1 MIFNYFRKIDWVLLA
16 VTLVLVYIQVWLELE
31 IPGYMTE
38 ITNIMISGGSS
49 DEVMEQ
55 GMWMLSCALG
65 SLILA
70 VIVGLFIANM
80 GTNMGKTMRER
91 QFNQVEKYSA
101 AEINKFSI
109 YSLITRSTND
119 VNQVQMAFILG
130 LMVAIRAPMMAILA
144 ILKISTK
151 NIGWVEITIV
161 CVLVMLVC
169 IGVILWYTFPRFKR
183 IQWMNDDVNRIT
195 KEGLSGIRV
204 VHAYNAEDYQEAKF
218 KEANDKLTDT
228 HVSVT
233 RALAFLM
240 PVIMTIMS
248 VLSLAIYWMGAI
260 IISDTEDMV
269 ERFTAFSDMI
279 VFSSYAM
286 QVIAAFMMLII
297 VFMILPR
304 AMVAAKRIDEVIRT
318 EPTVLD
324 GGVRE
329 SSPEM
334 EGRISFR
341 NVSFAYPGSAQDSLT
356 DISFDVD
363 KGETVAI
370 IGSTGSGKS
379 TLVKLIPRFYDVTGG
394 QITVDGV
401 DVKEYDQDF
410 LHRKIGY
417 VPQKAVMFN
426 GTVTSNVNY
435 GDTETERSEEE
446 VRKAIAIAQGTE
458 FVEKMEGQ
466 YEGKV
471 AEGGTNLSG
480 GQKQRLSIARAI
492 CRRPEIYIF
501 DDSFSALDYKT
512 DHILRSQLKKE
523 TSGVTTIIVAQRIG
537 TIKDADKIIVLDE
550 GRVVGIGK
558 HHELLKDCEVYY
570 QIARSQL
577 SEEELVR

>member
-1 MIFNYFRKIDWVLLA
+1 MIFNYFRRIDWLLLA

-31 IPGYMTE
+31 IPGYMAE
-38 ITNIMISGGSS
+38 ITNIMTRGGTSE
-49 DEVMEQ
+49 EVMEQ
-55 GMWMLSCALG
+55 GKWMLACAAG
-65 SLILA
+65 SLVTA
-70 VIVGLFIANM
+70 VIAGLIIANI
-80 GTNMGKTMRER
+80 GTNLGKTMRER

-101 AEINKFSI
+101 AEINRFSI

-119 VNQVQMAFILG
+119 VNQVQMALILG
-130 LMVAIRAPMMAILA
+130 LMVALRAPMMAILA
-144 ILKISTK
+144 LMKISTK
-151 NIGWVEITIV
+151 NIGWVEVTLI
-161 CVLVMLVC
+161 CLLVMIVF
-169 IGVILWYTFPRFKR
+169 IGVILWFTFPRFKK

-204 VHAYNAEDYQEAKF
+204 VHAYNAEAYQENKF
-218 KEANDKLTDT
+218 REANDRLTDT

-240 PVIMTIMS
+240 PVITAIMS
-248 VLSLAIYWMGAI
+248 ILGLAIYWMGAV
-260 IISDTEDMV
+260 IISGTEGML
-269 ERFTAFSDMI
+269 ERYAAFSDMI

-297 VFMILPR
+297 VFMVLPR
-304 AMVAAKRIDEVIRT
+304 AMVAARRIDEVIRT

-329 SSPEM
+329 SPPEM
-334 EGRISFR
+334 EGCISFR
-341 NVSFAYPGSAQDSLT
+341 NVSFAYPGSPQDSLT

-379 TLVKLIPRFYDVTGG
+379 TLVKLIPRFYDANSG

-401 DVKEYDQDF
+401 DVKEYDQDY

-426 GTVTSNVNY
+426 GTVSSNVNY
-435 GDTETERSEEE
+435 GDTEAERSEED
-446 VRKAIAIAQGTE
+446 VKKAIAIAQGTE

-466 YEGKV
+466 YQGAV

-480 GQKQRLSIARAI
+480 GQKQRLSIARAV
-492 CRRPEIYIF
+492 CRKPEFYIF

-512 DHILRSQLKKE
+512 DHLLRSQLKKE
-523 TSGVTTIIVAQRIG
+523 TAGVTTIIVAQRIG

-550 GRVVGIGK
+550 GRIGGIGK
-558 HHELLKDCEVYY
+558 HQELLKDCEVYH

>member
-38 ITNIMISGGSS
+38 ITNIMITRGSS

-55 GMWMLSCALG
+55 GMWMLGCALG

-144 ILKISTK
+144 IMKISTK

-218 KEANDKLTDT
+218 KEANDQLTDT
-228 HVSVT
+228 HVAVT

-260 IISDTEDMV
+260 IISGEENMF
-269 ERFTAFSDMI
+269 ERFLAFSDMI

-341 NVSFAYPGSAQDSLT
+341 NVSFAYPDAAQDSLT

-401 DVKEYDQDF
+401 DVKDYDQDF

-570 QIARSQL
+570 QIATSQL

>member
-38 ITNIMISGGSS
+38 ITNIMITGGSS

-55 GMWMLSCALG
+55 GMWMLGCALG

-144 ILKISTK
+144 IMKISTK

-169 IGVILWYTFPRFKR
+169 IGIILWYTFPRFKR

-218 KEANDKLTDT
+218 KEANDQLTDT
-228 HVSVT
+228 HVAVT

-260 IISDTEDMV
+260 IISGEENMF
-269 ERFTAFSDMI
+269 ERFLAFSDMI

-341 NVSFAYPGSAQDSLT
+341 NVSFAYPGAAQDSLL

-401 DVKEYDQDF
+401 DVKDYDQDF

-466 YEGKV
+466 YDGKV

-558 HHELLKDCEVYY
+558 HHELLRDCEVYY
-570 QIARSQL
+570 QIATSQL